1 MAMIA
6 MKRQWLVILSFGCL
20 MCAIASPAMAGW
32 GQAKLIGQ
40 GVYGS
45 LAVDS
50 AGTSHIV
57 YVRSARG
64 SGVDLVYVT
73 YNQHRAR
80 GTILVTQLP
89 VNVLGGAS
97 IAIDSHNVPHV
108 ALIGYPFGGPFQLQY
123 LDLEGNQ
130 WHAQT
135 VDPNVL
141 GEGFQA
147 IITPL
152 ALDSSDHPHI
162 AYIGS
167 DQSLAHAS
175 STDGS
180 GWQIEDTGLPVDP
193 TSIRA
198 GGDGTVHIAGI
209 NLQNEQVCEERGL
222 NGTWS
227 GECFDDAT
235 FQNPPCVGLA
245 PGGIP
250 EVVYGDIATAKLA
263 RFDGTDWSIRRVADA
278 SHLGVNGIY
287 STAFAIDST
296 GSAKIMF
303 VGDGK
308 HQELIY
314 GEQQG
319 ATFNLTDLGN
329 ANFGLSD
336 ISLAV
341 DSEGLPHATFWASTA
356 GGAYQLYAAQT
367 LPDLTGQWL
376 SITPKVSSRGAIVRG
391 QIVVNNLGTSPA
403 TGFKVNYYLSADN
416 QLDQTDEL
424 VGNGS
429 IGVGAGQQKVIT
441 FTSHPLSGAVSG
453 EYLIASINPGNQIAE
468 ANTNNNIAAI
478 QIP

>member
-1 MAMIA
+1 MTAA
-6 MKRQWLVILSFGCL
+6 KRQWLAVLSFGCL

-80 GTILVTQLP
+80 GPILVTQLP
-89 VNVLGGAS
+89 VYVLGGAS
-97 IAIDSHNVPHV
+97 VATDSHNLPHV
-108 ALIGYPFGGPFQLQY
+108 ALIGYQPTGPFQLQY

-135 VDPNVL
+135 VDPNVFSD
-141 GEGFQA
+141 GFQPV
-147 IITPL
+147 ISPL
-152 ALDSSDHPHI
+152 TIDSSDHPHI
-162 AYIGS
+162 AYMGA
-167 DQSLAHAS
+167 DQSLAYATS
-175 STDGS
+175 ADGS
-180 GWQIEDTGLPVDP
+180 TWQIEDTGLPVDP
-193 TSIRA
+193 SSIQA
-198 GGDGTVHIAGI
+198 GGDGTVHVAGI
-209 NLQNEQVCEERGL
+209 NTQDLQVCEERGL
-222 NGTWS
+222 NGTWT

-245 PGGIP
+245 RGGIP
-250 EVVYGDIATAKLA
+250 EVVYGDIAAAKLA
-263 RFDGTDWSIRRVADA
+263 RFDGTEWSIQTVADA
-278 SHLGVNGIY
+278 SHLGVNRIY

-356 GGAYQLYAAQT
+356 GGAYQLYAAET

-376 SITPKVSSRGAIVRG
+376 SITPKVSSRGAIVTG
-391 QIVVNNLGTSPA
+391 QIVVNNLGTAPA
-403 TGFKVNYYLSADN
+403 AGFKVNYYLSADN

-424 VGNGS
+424 VGHAS
-429 IGVGAGQQKVIT
+429 IGIAAGQQKVVS
-441 FTSHPLSGAVSG
+441 FTSHPLPGPVSG
-453 EYLIASINPGNQIAE
+453 EYLIASINPGNQLAE
-468 ANTNNNIAAI
+468 ANTNNNVAAV